1 MKRVKNIL
9 LAIVLII
16 ANACNS
22 EQANLSNHY
31 PLTCSIQSRSENTS
45 LSLPIGSQILLNAQG
60 GLDIQN
66 EIFTY
71 NGSTWENENDHQWT
85 NPEEEGHII
94 ALYPT
99 YPNNEYSFT
108 NLYSTGELADV
119 LIAQKTYQGKE
130 NITLQFKHLFSSL
143 TIHIDETLLE
153 SIKDI
158 QLTIP
163 VKVNHI
169 SPQVGTFSIIEET
182 HIVTQENHG
191 EKTHSFI
198 IPPAEACILTLTL
211 IMQDNTIH
219 KHELNPHT
227 FLSGVQYECK
237 VLKADQRPG
246 IRNAEQL
253 IAFNQLINGSY
264 KENKY
269 TLADFGEEINGEMV
283 YRLLADITLT
293 EEDCNKLEPMG
304 IYTSYPFTGTF
315 DGEGHTITNLEF
327 KAYKGC
333 GGFFGKI
340 EENATIQNLNIEN
353 ARGPIEKSDSEP
365 RIGFIV
371 GQCNGKIFNCHVTN
385 SYLLETEA
393 NYSGGIAGSTNNKII
408 NCSVRNSTLAPTAN
422 SSGTIAGYLYKG
434 EITNCYSSNNTVSG
448 KSTYNGGICGF
459 ALNGTITNCYVYTN
473 ENVKGQF
480 IDYASSTTLTKCYY
494 DISKSTLA
502 LIKTPKNCTTN
513 SNYIYKTNFMATS
526 DSIPV
531 YQLLNQWIGNNTTYL
546 QWKADTTL
554 PAIFITQ

>member
-22 EQANLSNHY
+22 EQAPLSNRY
-31 PLTCSIQSRSENTS
+31 PLTCSIQSRSENTP

-71 NGSTWENENDHQWT
+71 NGSTWENENDYQWT

-99 YPNNEYSFT
+99 YPNNEYSLT
-108 NLYSTGELADV
+108 NLYSTEELADV
-119 LIAQKTYQGKE
+119 LIAQKTYEGKE

-143 TIHIDETLLE
+143 TIHIEETLLE

-169 SPQVGTFSIIEET
+169 SPQEGTFSIIEET

-191 EKTHSFI
+191 EKTHFFI
-198 IPPAEACILTLTL
+198 IPPVEACVLTLTL

-219 KHELNPHT
+219 IHELNPHT

-293 EEDCNKLEPMG
+293 EEECNKLEPMG

-315 DGEGHTITNLEF
+315 DGEGHTIANLKF

-393 NYSGGIAGSTNNKII
+393 NYSGGIAGSSNNKII
-408 NCSVRNSTLAPTAN
+408 NCSVKNSTLAPTAT
-422 SSGTIAGYLYKG
+422 SLGTIAGYLYKG
-434 EITNCYSSNNTVSG
+434 EITNCYSSNNTISG

-459 ALNGTITNCYVYTN
+459 AQNGTITNCYVYTN
-473 ENVKGQF
+473 KNVNGQF
-480 IDYASSTTLTKCYY
+480 IDYASSTTLTNCYY

-502 LIKTPKNCTTN
+502 LIKTSKSCTT
-513 SNYIYKTNFMATS
+513 SPNYKYNNTSFTINNTPIYL
-526 DSIPV
+526 
-531 YQLLNQWIGNNTTYL
+531 LLNQWIGNDSTYL
-546 QWKADTTL
+546 QWKTGTTI
-554 PAIFITQ
+554 PAVFTTQ